1 MPRTEPFLLR
11 PENQKFLA
19 GETRRLPGTP
29 GLVHFLIPVLLA
41 AVALGCF
48 WWGRREWDRVQSF
61 RRNGVTAQAT
71 VVGRRVSTSSGVP
84 DVETGMMSSDD
95 DYLVKYRFE
104 ALAPGGRRAVER
116 EASVSR
122 QDYDR
127 WRPGA
132 VVAVTYDPADPSFSR
147 MQGEGEPRPHGFP
160 VLAGTALLGGSA
172 LLGLFVL
179 ATWWRNR
186 RLTRDG
192 AKLEGRVVSCT
203 RKEQKDGGVTLE
215 LEYRFVS
222 PSGRVL
228 VGTATTSR
236 RAGAEPTLPAPES
249 PVVVLYCS
257 DRVYQLL

>member
-48 WWGRREWDRVQSF
+48 WWGRRECDRVQSF

-71 VVGRRVSTSSGVP
+71 VVGRRVRSSPDVP
-84 DVETGMMSSDD
+84 DFETGMISSDD

-116 EASVSR
+116 EASLSR

-127 WRPGA
+127 WPPGA

-147 MQGEGEPRPHGFP
+147 MQGEDESSLHVFLA
-160 VLAGTALLGGSA
+160 VAGTVLLGGSA
-172 LLGLFVL
+172 LVGLLVL
-179 ATWWRNR
+179 AAWCRDR
-186 RLTRDG
+186 RLTRGG

-203 RKEQKDGGVTLE
+203 SKEQEDGGVTLE

-228 VGTATTSR
+228 VGTATTSLS
-236 RAGAEPTLPAPES
+236 AGAEPTLPAAES